1 MSEKVIGGWG
11 EHNGEK
17 PVKLFDGANSFGEII
32 DLVRSAQPGTLKDS
46 QGVEVNV
53 MNILRIKQLWESA
66 KLVPGAFIGEI
77 TKNYGLRQAVVRAM
91 TPNFTGSPNAEYI
104 LGWLNFFKIQD
115 EAVRAFYDESGKPL
129 HIMSDSSGNPLDIT
143 KTIQNM
149 QDIVNFLQQNSNYDL
164 NIVENYFKTI
174 TSNHGL
180 RAALKKA
187 LGFAS

>member
-1 MSEKVIGGWG
+1 
-11 EHNGEK
+11 
-17 PVKLFDGANSFGEII
+17 
-32 DLVRSAQPGTLKDS
+32 
-46 QGVEVNV
+46 